1 MRQSDTKTWGK
12 GFSTVEDLQGCNYG
26 GGDDY
31 DRFHAA
37 FPRQP
42 IFGSETASTLTTRG
56 EYADDRRRTFVSSYN
71 MTDGAWKP
79 VADRTWMCGAFPWTG
94 FDYKGEPTPY
104 QWPCINSHFGIVDMC
119 GFPKDNYYYYQA
131 WWKLQPVV
139 HLMPHWNW
147 SGKEGQDIR
156 VIAFSNCA
164 RVELW
169 LNGQSLGAKAMPR
182 YEHLEWRVKYAPGT
196 LMAKGFDAAGRA
208 TASDS
213 VQTTGAARGRS
224 LEHRARRAQGGRRGP
239 VSREGGSPRRRGAD
253 RPHRRQPREVPSRG
267 PRQRGGRGK
276 RESQRPRSR
285 PGQPT
290 ACLQR
295 PLHGRSAGRRDRR
308 SDRLD
313 RHGAWTE
320 AGEPAVAGEVGRK
333 GGLGVRK

>member
-1 MRQSDTKTWGK
+1 
-12 GFSTVEDLQGCNYG
+12 
-26 GGDDY
+26 
-31 DRFHAA
+31 
-37 FPRQP
+37 
-42 IFGSETASTLTTRG
+42 
-56 EYADDRRRTFVSSYN
+56 

-213 VQTTGAARGRS
+213 VQTTGAPAAVRLSTERGV
-224 LEHRARRAQGGRRGP
+224 LRADGEDLSPVKVEVLDDEGRIVPTADNLVKFQVAGP
-239 VSREGGSPRRRGAD
+239 GSVAG
-253 RPHRRQPREVPSRG
+253 VGNGNPSDHD
-267 PRQRGGRGK
+267 PDQA
-276 RESQRPRSR
+276 SQRHAFNGLCMVVVR
-285 PGQPT
+285 
-290 ACLQR
+290 
-295 PLHGRSAGRRDRR
+295 
-308 SDRLD
+308 
-313 RHGAWTE
+313 
-320 AGEPAVAGEVGRK
+320 AGETAGPIDLTATVPGLKPASLRLQVK
-333 GGLGVRK
+333 